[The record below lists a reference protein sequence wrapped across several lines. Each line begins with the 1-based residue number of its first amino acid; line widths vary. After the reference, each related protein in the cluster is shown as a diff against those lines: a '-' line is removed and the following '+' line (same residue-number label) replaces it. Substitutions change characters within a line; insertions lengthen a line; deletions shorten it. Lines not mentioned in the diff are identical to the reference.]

1 MFFGWLQKVFID
13 VFERDLQ
20 SALLFFG
27 ISGFVCLAVVCLA
40 ILLVRFLKKRKR
52 RFVLDR
58 NVEFTLPDRE
68 NTYVRA
74 RLATVLNPNA
84 TNEEEKEEELPIT
97 FAHAKTLLNKIWFA
111 PLSQAE
117 RLEMQS
123 LENSL
128 KKYAERTR
136 FNAKDVRNVNDV
148 FLRLLKLS
156 AKYNV

>member
-1 MFFGWLQKVFID
+1 MFFRWLQNVFFD
-13 VFERDLQ
+13 VFQRDVK

-27 ISGFVCLAVVCLA
+27 VSGMMCISVVALVV
-40 ILLVRFLKKRKR
+40 LLVLSIKRKKR
-52 RFVLDR
+52 RFSLER
-58 NVEFTLPDRE
+58 NIEFTLPDRE

-74 RLATVLNPNA
+74 RLATVLNPNMA
-84 TNEEEKEEELPIT
+84 NEEKEEELPIT
-97 FAHAKTLLNKIWFA
+97 FEHAKALLNKIWFA

-128 KKYAERTR
+128 KKYAEQTR
-136 FNAKDVRNVNDV
+136 FNAKEVRNVNDV

>member
-1 MFFGWLQKVFID
+1 MFFRWLQNVFFD
-13 VFERDLQ
+13 VFQRDVK

-27 ISGFVCLAVVCLA
+27 ISGLLCLSVVG
-40 ILLVRFLKKRKR
+40 LLVVFVRLLKKRKR
-52 RFVLDR
+52 CFALDR

-74 RLATVLNPNA
+74 RLATVLNPNMA
-84 TNEEEKEEELPIT
+84 NEEEKEEELPIT

-128 KKYAERTR
+128 KKYENRTS
-136 FNAKDVRNVNDV
+136 FNAKEVRNVNDV